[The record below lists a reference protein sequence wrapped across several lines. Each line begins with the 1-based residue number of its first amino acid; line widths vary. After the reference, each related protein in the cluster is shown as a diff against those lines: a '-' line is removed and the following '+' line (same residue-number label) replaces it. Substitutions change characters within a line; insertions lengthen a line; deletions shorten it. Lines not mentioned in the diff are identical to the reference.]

1 MGRRRRRRR
10 ESNKED
16 HQPASRQTHTHHKM
30 FGRKKK
36 VEEDR
41 GSDVLAGSDSE
52 QTVTNHP
59 HDFEPTPTQIKR
71 ATRTRF
77 IWALISSFLLLL
89 SVIFLILVE
98 VGNTSVGSTLNKI
111 YFLKL
116 DISNIIPV
124 SVPNAVLI
132 NSIAQSL
139 GLHDFYTVG
148 LWNYCQ
154 GYNGQGTTSCSNTE
168 TLYWFNPV
176 EIIQSQLLAGATSEF
191 LFFFLFSFLFP
202 QNNTKH
208 KVPTQAKPTIL
219 T

>member
-1 MGRRRRRRR
+1 
-10 ESNKED
+10 
-16 HQPASRQTHTHHKM
+16 M

-52 QTVTNHP
+52 QTVTNHH

-176 EIIQSQLLAGATSEF
+176 EIIQSQLLAGATIALPAASTP
-191 LFFFLFSFLFP
+191 SSTSSKP
-202 QNNTKH
+202 S
-208 KVPTQAKPTIL
+208 PTGCSASSSPASASTSS
-219 T
+219 